1 MLSLKQTHRYSGNE
15 FMTTLN
21 EQLANLKVIPVIAI
35 NRAEDAIPLGKAL
48 VENGMPCAEITL
60 RTECAIEAIS
70 IMRKTYP
77 DMLIGAG
84 TVLTTEQVDASI
96 NAGVEFIVSPGFNPR
111 TVQYCIDK
119 GVAIVPGVNNPS
131 LVEQAMEMGLRTLKF
146 FPAEPSGGTA
156 MLKALTAVYP
166 VKFIPTGGVS
176 LKNVDAYLSIPSV
189 LACGGTWMVPTSLID
204 EGKWDDLGKLVR
216 DAVDHVNA

>member
-1 MLSLKQTHRYSGNE
+1 
-15 FMTTLN
+15 MTTLN
-21 EQLANLKVIPVIAI
+21 EQLANLKVVPVIAI
-35 NRAEDAIPLGKAL
+35 NRAEDAIPLGETL

-84 TVLTTEQVDASI
+84 TVLTTEQVDASM
-96 NAGVEFIVSPGFNPR
+96 NAGVDFIVSPGFNPR

-166 VKFIPTGGVS
+166 VKFMPTGGVS
-176 LKNVDAYLSIPSV
+176 LKNVDRTFLFPLY
-189 LACGGTWMVPTSLID
+189 
-204 EGKWDDLGKLVR
+204 
-216 DAVDHVNA
+216 

>member
-1 MLSLKQTHRYSGNE
+1 
-15 FMTTLN
+15 MTTLT

-35 NRAEDAIPLGKAL
+35 NRAEDAIPLGKVL

-70 IMRKTYP
+70 IMRKAYP

-96 NAGVEFIVSPGFNPR
+96 EAGTDFIVSPGFNPR

-119 GVAIVPGVNNPS
+119 GIAIVPGVNNPS
-131 LVEQAMEMGLRTLKF
+131 LVEHAMEMGLRTLKF
-146 FPAEPSGGTA
+146 FPAEASGGTA

-166 VKFIPTGGVS
+166 VKFMPTGGVS

-189 LACGGTWMVPTSLID
+189 LACGGTWMVPTNLID
-204 EGKWDDLGKLVR
+204 EGKWDELGELVR
-216 DAVDHVNA
+216 DAIDHVNA

>member
-1 MLSLKQTHRYSGNE
+1 
-15 FMTTLN
+15 MTTLN

-60 RTECAIEAIS
+60 RTECAIEAIR
-70 IMRKTYP
+70 IMRKEFP
-77 DMLIGAG
+77 DMLIGSG
-84 TVLTTEQVDASI
+84 TVLTNEQVDASI
-96 NAGVEFIVSPGFNPR
+96 EAGVDFIVSPGFNPR

-119 GVAIVPGVNNPS
+119 GIAIVPGVNNPS

-146 FPAEPSGGTA
+146 FPAEPSGGTG

-166 VKFIPTGGVS
+166 VKFMPTGGVS
-176 LKNVDAYLSIPSV
+176 LKNVDEYLSIPSV
-189 LACGGTWMVPTSLID
+189 LACGGTWMVPTNLID
-204 EGKWDDLGKLVR
+204 EGKWDELGKLVR

>member
-1 MLSLKQTHRYSGNE
+1 
-15 FMTTLN
+15 MTTLN

-60 RTECAIEAIS
+60 RTECAVEAIR
-70 IMRKTYP
+70 IMRKEFP
-77 DMLIGAG
+77 DMLIGSG
-84 TVLTTEQVDASI
+84 TVLTNEQVDASI
-96 NAGVEFIVSPGFNPR
+96 EAGVDFIVSPGFNPR

-146 FPAEPSGGTA
+146 FPAEPSGGTG

-166 VKFIPTGGVS
+166 VKFMPTGGVS
-176 LKNVDAYLSIPSV
+176 LKNVDEYLSIPSV
-189 LACGGTWMVPTSLID
+189 LACGGTWMVPTNLID
-204 EGKWDDLGKLVR
+204 EGKWDELGKLVR